1 MQLQSHANWQK
12 NSRRNQRRRS
22 LNGAVIAFLVMVSG
36 LTWHC
41 SEIPRSLAYSAFR
54 GINKVGINLQTRGWN
69 SIDGQQFQVRY
80 RPEDA
85 DVAKIVLEAAEE
97 AVTPV
102 NSKLD
107 YYPRGRMLVLVYPDR
122 ISLGRS
128 FGWTADQSAMG
139 VYWAGIIRVLS
150 PSAWIQEASASEVA
164 EEFRTTGPMVHEYVH
179 LVVDYITRGNHPRWL
194 TEGVAQHVERDI
206 TGYTLSEPF
215 PSFDGAWLPF
225 EELEISFDA
234 PSTQPQAYCQSLAM
248 VDFLTQEY
256 GFESLLG
263 ILNRLGKGA
272 SLEAAWK
279 AETGLTVN
287 EFEEV
292 LADRTKFCP

>member
-1 MQLQSHANWQK
+1 MQLQSHANSQK
-12 NSRRNQRRRS
+12 ISRRGQRRRP
-22 LNGAVIAFLVMVSG
+22 LKGAVIAALLMVSG

-54 GINKVGINLQTRGWN
+54 GINKMGINLQTRGWD
-69 SIDGQQFQVRY
+69 SIVGQQFQIRY

-85 DVAKIVLEAAEE
+85 DVAKVVLEAAEE
-97 AVTPV
+97 AVAPV

-107 YYPRGRMLVLVYPDR
+107 YYPHSRMLVLVYPDR

-150 PSAWIQEASASEVA
+150 PSAWIEEASASEMA

-215 PSFDGAWLPF
+215 PGFDQVWLPV
-225 EELEISFDA
+225 EELEISFDS
-234 PSTQPQAYCQSLAM
+234 PVTQTQAYCQSLAM

-256 GFESLLG
+256 GFESLIG
-263 ILNRLGKGA
+263 ILNRLGKGVP
-272 SLEAAWK
+272 LDLAWQ
-279 AETGLTVN
+279 AETDLTVK
-287 EFEEV
+287 EFGEAF
-292 LADRTKFCP
+292 ADRTKFCP